1 MPLQLLVYLALYV
14 HVQSVIGIASVELEI
29 CEACDL
35 CVCVCDLCVCVCVCV
50 CRSLAVGSQFSSW
63 EAMLKDTEEEA
74 KVHVHDV
81 HDYLY
86 IYVHVHMYV
95 GWIAA
100 PVVHV

>member
-1 MPLQLLVYLALYV
+1 M
-14 HVQSVIGIASVELEI
+14 
-29 CEACDL
+29 

-86 IYVHVHMYV
+86 IDVHVHMYV